1 MDGNAPTSIF
11 GQPRRPAAR
20 SPEAESGIEVMRKLL
35 DRRVP
40 QIVGLYVAGGWGFV
54 QFVDWAVHQYALSP
68 DLVNFVVTLLL
79 LLLPSVAWLAWRHGA
94 PGRDDWGAKDG
105 GVILAN
111 LVVAAGV
118 LVLAFAGR
126 ELGAATTVK
135 LVEDDQGNVV
145 ERAVPKAAFR
155 RAVLGFRFE
164 NASGDPDLDWLR
176 RGFDLAIGFD
186 IGQDPFVR
194 YALETHPFVQDLLGE
209 AGIGPDANVPIALRR
224 RAAETLDVDH
234 FLEGV
239 FRTDGDS
246 LEVTT
251 RLYETRN
258 ARPSAEHTYRGTD
271 PLEIVDR
278 ITVDLRTDL
287 GIPDWQIEEAVDLP
301 AAELLTADT
310 GAFRALAEADGAMA
324 ARNVESARTLAERA
338 AALDSTSAMAHLL
351 AGWMSFASG
360 DLAAA
365 RAHMDAMARFDWR
378 LPERARLAIRAQDE
392 LFFRQDAKAALR
404 TTGYWA
410 EVYPEDPEAQKTLAS
425 IHLQGFNREEA
436 IPHLRALLE
445 IDPTDPDGTRWLAD
459 AYAGTGQLDSAL
471 AVRRRRAE
479 RIPSDMENRL
489 GIAEI
494 LTNRGD
500 LAGAREELEAAR
512 LAAPRDFDVLE
523 AVGRLDL
530 REGRVAEAERMAEE
544 GRAIARSEEDR
555 FELAGF
561 EESIAYAR
569 GQAAPLEE
577 AYRKRLRLSRD
588 VVMPVDLPWQM
599 ASSEL
604 LAEAADWEREAWALR
619 QLDSIAALVDPPW
632 SYQVGSA
639 SIRIHLDRGDT
650 PAAREAVRDLA
661 RFRDAMGGGNWEAYI
676 LWAEARADAIEAG
689 NCAGSL
695 ERYDEARE
703 LRPLAR
709 LFALERARCLRALG
723 RLDEAGGEIAW
734 LLARWPGVQE
744 VQVEAARLAAA
755 RGDTSAALGLLDDA
769 LATWAEADPYYRPAR
784 EARALRA
791 ELATGR

>member
-1 MDGNAPTSIF
+1 
-11 GQPRRPAAR
+11 
-20 SPEAESGIEVMRKLL
+20 MRKLL
-35 DRRVP
+35 ERRVP

-94 PGRDDWGAKDG
+94 PGRDAWGVRDG
-105 GVILAN
+105 GVVVAN

-145 ERAVPKAAFR
+145 ERVVPRAAFR

-164 NASGDPDLDWLR
+164 NASGDADLDWLR
-176 RGFDLAIGFD
+176 RGFDLAISFD

-194 YALETHPFVQDLLGE
+194 YTLETHPFVQDLLGE
-209 AGIGPDANVPIALRR
+209 AGIGPGADVPIALRR
-224 RAAETLDVDH
+224 RAAETLDIEH

-239 FRTDGDS
+239 FRTDGDT

-258 ARPSAEHTYRGTD
+258 ARPMAEHTYRGTD
-271 PLEIVDR
+271 PLELVDR
-278 ITVDLRTDL
+278 VTVDLRTDL

-301 AAELLTADT
+301 AAEILTENPA
-310 GAFRALAEADGAMA
+310 AFRALAEADDAMA
-324 ARNVESARTLAERA
+324 ARNVEAARASAERA
-338 AALDSTSAMAHLL
+338 VALDSTSAMAHLL
-351 AGWMSFASG
+351 AGWMAFASG
-360 DLAAA
+360 DLAAG
-365 RAHMDAMARFDWR
+365 RPHMDAMARFDWR
-378 LPERARLAIRAQDE
+378 LPERARLAIRASDE
-392 LFFRQDAKAALR
+392 LFFRQDPEAALR
-404 TTGYWA
+404 TAGYWA
-410 EVYPEDPEAQKTLAS
+410 EVYPEDPEAQKTLARV
-425 IHLQGFNREEA
+425 HQQGLNREEA

-445 IDPTDPDGTRWLAD
+445 IDPTDPDGTRWLAE

-479 RIPSDMENRL
+479 RIPGDMENRL
-489 GIAEI
+489 GIADI
-494 LTNRGD
+494 LTYQGD
-500 LAGAREELEAAR
+500 LAGARGELEAAR

-530 REGRVAEAERMAEE
+530 REGRVDEAERIAEE
-544 GRAIARSEEDR
+544 GRAIARSDDDR
-555 FELAGF
+555 FNLAGF

-569 GQAAPLEE
+569 GQVAPLEE
-577 AYRKRLRLSRD
+577 AYRTRLRLAPG
-588 VVMPVDLPWQM
+588 VVAPVDLPWM
-599 ASSEL
+599 ISRSEL
-604 LAEAADWEREAWALR
+604 LFAAAEWGREAWALR
-619 QLDSIAALVDPPW
+619 QLDSVAALVDAPW

-639 SIRIHLDRGDT
+639 SIRIHVDRGDAE
-650 PAAREAVRDLA
+650 AARAAARDLA
-661 RFRDAMGGGNWEAYI
+661 KYRDAMGGGNWEAFI

-689 NCAGSL
+689 SCAGSL
-695 ERYDEARE
+695 DRYDQARA
-703 LRPLAR
+703 LRPLSG
-709 LFALERARCLRALG
+709 LYALARARCLRELG
-723 RLDEAGGEIAW
+723 RLEEAGQEVDW

-744 VQVEAARLAAA
+744 YQVEAARLAAA
-755 RGDTSAALGLLDDA
+755 RGETAEALGHLDAALA
-769 LATWAEADPYYRPAR
+769 VWTEADPEFRPAR

-791 ELATGR
+791 ELAGER